1 MPIDEVRH
9 GELRWAGA
17 ICSRNGI
24 VEETGVAAGVLGD
37 PVKASCGSLD
47 DCTASEF
54 PAGRRDRVGGSFTRP
69 LDCRVGDEFHVDFA
83 TPALDLGVITLSV
96 E

>member
-1 MPIDEVRH
+1 MPVDEVRH

-37 PVKASCGSLD
+37 PVEGIVWLARRLHGLRI
-47 DCTASEF
+47 
-54 PAGRRDRVGGSFTRP
+54 PAGRRDRVGGFIHPT

-83 TPALDLGVITLSV
+83 SPPLTSV
-96 E
+96 

>member
-1 MPIDEVRH
+1 MPVDEVRH

-37 PVKASCGSLD
+37 PVEGIVWLARRLRPRNSL
-47 DCTASEF
+47 
-54 PAGRRDRVGGSFTRP
+54 AGRRDRVGRFIHP
-69 LDCRVGDEFHVDFA
+69 ALDCRVGDEFHRRFCV
-83 TPALDLGVITLSV
+83 PRP
-96 E
+96 

>member
-1 MPIDEVRH
+1 M
-9 GELRWAGA
+9 GGA

-37 PVKASCGSLD
+37 PVEGIVWLA
-47 DCTASEF
+47 
-54 PAGRRDRVGGSFTRP
+54 RRLHGLGIPCRQARPCWRVHSPGHLIAVLATSFTSI
-69 LDCRVGDEFHVDFA
+69 LQ
-83 TPALDLGVITLSV
+83 PALDLGVITLSV